1 MITAVNGYSHLA
13 VISETLQSGTG
24 VSVDQESMTK
34 RYWVGIPDELGK
46 KWKLED
52 RSDQPDQTTRCRQ
65 REMSLEESDG

>member
-1 MITAVNGYSHLA
+1 M
-13 VISETLQSGTG
+13 
-24 VSVDQESMTK
+24 SVDQESMTK
-34 RYWVGIPDELGK
+34 RYWVGIPDELGE